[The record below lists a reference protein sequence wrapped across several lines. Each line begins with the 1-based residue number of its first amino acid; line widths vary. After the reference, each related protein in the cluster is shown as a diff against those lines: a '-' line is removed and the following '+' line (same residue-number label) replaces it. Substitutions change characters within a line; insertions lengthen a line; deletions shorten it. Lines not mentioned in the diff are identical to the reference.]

1 MDDSV
6 GFKKGFKYKKIVFL
20 FLMIKDFK
28 YLAAYSIPPVT
39 VFSLSQDGW
48 GMYSTTVYVFVIV
61 PIADWMFGKGK
72 RNLDAKEVQKKEPM
86 RVFDYMLY
94 LNVPVV

>member
-1 MDDSV
+1 
-6 GFKKGFKYKKIVFL
+6 
-20 FLMIKDFK
+20 MIKDFK